1 MEGAYKENDLP
12 EVKKLSES
20 FGFLAIQ
27 NPTQV
32 KIEGT
37 LHKISADMS
46 KDDYN
51 TLIALVTTNFQE
63 VRDYNNC
70 LRSCL

>member
-12 EVKKLSES
+12 EVEIEGTLILKIIKTL
-20 FGFLAIQ
+20 
-27 NPTQV
+27 NQV

-63 VRDYNNC
+63 VIPNQI
-70 LRSCL
+70 LAIA